1 MAALQGI
8 RVLDLSR
15 VLAGPWATQLL
26 GDYGADIIKV
36 ERPAT
41 GDDTRHWG
49 PPWLHDDTGMKTNES
64 AYFLAANRNK
74 RSITVDITHPQGQR
88 ILRDLAAKSDILVE
102 NFRAGS
108 LVRYGLD
115 WLSLRQLCP
124 TLIYCSISAYGQ
136 TGPRAGEPG
145 YDAMIQASAGLM
157 SITGAPDDEGGTP
170 QKVGVAVSDIMTGMY
185 AATAILAALHA
196 RERTG
201 QGQHIDVPLYDSQV
215 AWLANQGLNYLVS
228 GEVPRRLGTGHP
240 NLVPYQAFETSDGFI
255 MLAVGNDRQFRACAQ
270 CLGCAEL
277 ADLAQYS
284 TNAARVANRSQLVA
298 ILSDQFVRRTT
309 SEWLEDLRRQ
319 RIPAGPINDLAA
331 VFSSPEAAD
340 ARLVRQMPHAAA
352 ESVPTIANPVRFS
365 ATPVDYRIAPPLL
378 GQHTEAVLRD
388 ELGYGDKEIGALRE
402 SGTI

>member
-1 MAALQGI
+1 
-8 RVLDLSR
+8 
-15 VLAGPWATQLL
+15 
-26 GDYGADIIKV
+26 
-36 ERPAT
+36 
-41 GDDTRHWG
+41 
-49 PPWLHDDTGMKTNES
+49 
-64 AYFLAANRNK
+64 
-74 RSITVDITHPQGQR
+74 
-88 ILRDLAAKSDILVE
+88 
-102 NFRAGS
+102 
-108 LVRYGLD
+108 
-115 WLSLRQLCP
+115 
-124 TLIYCSISAYGQ
+124 
-136 TGPRAGEPG
+136 
-145 YDAMIQASAGLM
+145 MIQASAGLM

-284 TNAARVANRSQLVA
+284 TNPARVANRSQLVA